1 MLTAIPEETL
11 SASYD
16 NGIDHQPV
24 FIDEVLLLKSV
35 DKITAAEDQHIP
47 LALLLDLPD
56 CLNEV
61 ILDQAGIPLYLG
73 EGGGNHVLGQ
83 AVHTVPIRPR
93 AGRGWPE
100 GSKLLIGRA
109 PQQKH
114 IAGGEFINFKCLLVF
129 TAAPLKGGPLARGF
143 YDAIERHEL

>member
-16 NGIDHQPV
+16 HGIDHQPI
-24 FIDEVLLLKSV
+24 FIDEVLLLKRV
-35 DKITAAEDQHIP
+35 DKLTAAENQHIP
-47 LALLLDLPD
+47 LALLLDPPD
-56 CLNEV
+56 GLNEL

-83 AVHTVPIRPR
+83 AVHTVTIRPR
-93 AGRGWPE
+93 AGRGRPE

-109 PQQKH
+109 SQQKH
-114 IAGGEFINFKCLLVF
+114 IAGVEFISFKRLLVF
-129 TAAPLKGGPLARGF
+129 PLAPLKGGPLAWGF
-143 YDAIERHEL
+143 YDAIQRHEF